1 MPLIH
6 VMFVA
11 KSLQSVLENVSFS
24 RTFVCQGRGF
34 SPEPVKL
41 LTRTATATGAGTCSH
56 SQLEGFALSVAMI
69 DGYSKT
75 VATGAV
81 WRNLAQA
88 PSQIHAN

>member
-1 MPLIH
+1 
-6 VMFVA
+6 MFVA

-56 SQLEGFALSVAMI
+56 SQLEGFAFSVAMI

-75 VATGAV
+75 VATGAA

>member
-41 LTRTATATGAGTCSH
+41 LTRTATATGAGTCS
-56 SQLEGFALSVAMI
+56 QGFAFSVAMI

-75 VATGAV
+75 VATGAA

-88 PSQIHAN
+88 PSQIHTN